1 MLELVSRLGPVRV
14 VSREQGTVAVEV
26 ELPPGGAG
34 ERLRSLLRL
43 VATGSV
49 QALRGRAVEPSGS

>member
-1 MLELVSRLGPVRV
+1 VRTLV
-14 VSREQGTVAVEV
+14 REQGTVAVEV

-43 VATGSV
+43 VAAGSV
-49 QALRGRAVEPSGS
+49 EAARGRTVGPTR